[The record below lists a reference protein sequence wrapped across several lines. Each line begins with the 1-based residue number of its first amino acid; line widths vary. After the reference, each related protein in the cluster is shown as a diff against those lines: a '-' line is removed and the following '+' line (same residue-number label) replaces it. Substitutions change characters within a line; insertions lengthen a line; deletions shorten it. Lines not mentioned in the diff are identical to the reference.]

1 MKEST
6 WEECLEFN
14 SALTVSQDKA
24 KAKSLLNTAQERLK
38 FLDTN
43 KINDHSINFIFEGY
57 YSSVLEILHALLLLN
72 GYKVNN
78 HICLGYYIR
87 DVVKKNDLFRM
98 YDDCRFKRNSLIY
111 YGKKMDFATA
121 KEALEK
127 CKKLI
132 LELELL
138 LNERLLKNEKKY

>member
-38 FLDTN
+38 FLEAN
-43 KINDHSINFIFEGY
+43 KITDSNINFIFEGY
-57 YSSVLEILHALLLLN
+57 YSSVLEILHALLLSN
-72 GYKVNN
+72 GYKVAN

-87 DVVKKNDLFRM
+87 DVIKKNNLFRM

-111 YGKKMDFATA
+111 YGKKMDFAAA

-127 CKKLI
+127 CKRLI
-132 LELELL
+132 KEFKSLL
-138 LNERLLKNEKKY
+138 DEKRN